1 MALISERPDLEEKIR
16 QVGQLKFAQNQDNFA
31 SQAEIQQQNI
41 EAETERINQLV
52 NFGK

>member
-1 MALISERPDLEEKIR
+1 MALITERPDLEEKIR

-31 SQAEIQQQNI
+31 SQSEIQQQYI
-41 EAETERINQLV
+41 EAETDRLKQLI